1 MEMDDTR
8 REVLPVVPA
17 LCSSGPLA
25 FARGP
30 EHHHGPQQV
39 GGFGDGALSVAVAQ
53 L

>member
-1 MEMDDTR
+1 ML
-8 REVLPVVPA
+8 V
-17 LCSSGPLA
+17 GPLA
-25 FARGP
+25 FARSP

>member
-1 MEMDDTR
+1 M
-8 REVLPVVPA
+8 PA
-17 LCSSGPLA
+17 LMLVGPAA

>member
-1 MEMDDTR
+1 M
-8 REVLPVVPA
+8 PA
-17 LCSSGPLA
+17 LMLVGPLA

-39 GGFGDGALSVAVAQ
+39 GGFGDGALSVVVAQ